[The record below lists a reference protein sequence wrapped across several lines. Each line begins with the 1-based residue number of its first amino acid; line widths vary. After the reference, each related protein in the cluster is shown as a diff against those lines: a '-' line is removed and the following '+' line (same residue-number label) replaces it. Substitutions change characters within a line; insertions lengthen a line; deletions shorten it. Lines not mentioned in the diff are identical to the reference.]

1 VTSDAHL
8 GSTTGNDPGY
18 DVELMAAV
26 TELGSALRAL
36 VDASVRTTLPAADL
50 REAAAGTRAL
60 ADRLAS
66 CTRPVEQLPE
76 LDDVLTFRRVYN
88 PVSGVGSALAPP
100 LELRLADPARPA
112 AGTIGTLS
120 LGQAYEGPP
129 GYAHGG
135 MSALLLDQL
144 LGATAIAAGLWGMTV
159 RLETDYRRPVPLRT
173 PLELRARVVEDAG
186 RRTVVHGTIAAA
198 ADPGTVLVEGRGVF
212 VMPRAERLA
221 GYFGGVTDA
230 SGRPSP
236 PTRPTDAT
244 AVRQD

>member
-1 VTSDAHL
+1 MTSEA
-8 GSTTGNDPGY
+8 DPGF

-26 TELGSALRAL
+26 SELGAALRSL

-50 REAAAGTRAL
+50 RAAATTTQAL
-60 ADRLAS
+60 ADRLATR
-66 CTRPVEQLPE
+66 TRPVEQLPE
-76 LDDVLTFRRVYN
+76 LDHVLTFRRVYN

-100 LELRLADPARPA
+100 LELRLSEPGRPA
-112 AGTIGTLS
+112 AGTAGTVI

-135 MSALLLDQL
+135 VSALLLDQL

-159 RLETDYRRPVPLRT
+159 RLETDYRGPVPLRT

-186 RRTVVHGTIAAA
+186 RRTLVTGTIATA
-198 ADPGTVLVEGRGVF
+198 ADAGTVLVEGRGVF

-221 GYFGGVTDA
+221 GYFGAVTDA
-230 SGRPSP
+230 SGRPAP

-244 AVRQD
+244 AVRRD

>member
-1 VTSDAHL
+1 MTSDAV
-8 GSTTGNDPGY
+8 PGY

-26 TELGSALRAL
+26 TELGAALRSL
-36 VDASVRTTLPAADL
+36 VDASVRTTLPAARL
-50 REAAAGTRAL
+50 REAAARAQAIADEL
-60 ADRLAS
+60 AAT
-66 CTRPVEQLPE
+66 TRPVEQLPE

-88 PVSGVGSALAPP
+88 PVSGVGSALALP
-100 LELRLADPARPA
+100 LELHLADPDRPE
-112 AGTIGTLS
+112 AGTVGTVS

-159 RLETDYRRPVPLRT
+159 RLETVYRGPVPLRT
-173 PLELRARVVEDAG
+173 PLQLRARVAEDAG
-186 RRTVVHGTIAAA
+186 RRTVVTGTIALA
-198 ADPGTVLVEGRGVF
+198 ADPGTALVEGRGVF
-212 VMPRAERLA
+212 VMPRPERLA
-221 GYFGGVTDA
+221 GYFGAVTDA

-244 AVRQD
+244 AVPRE